1 MNRKEK
7 EVENKTSNHTSGGL
21 GEFNRKMELLE
32 QLVENYIQAIELLDS
47 PGVRSTMI
55 LSSARDKYITV
66 MQANKKVWEL
76 AKDISW
82 NPRVTNNNPNNSRK
96 ED

>member
-1 MNRKEK
+1 MP
-7 EVENKTSNHTSGGL
+7 ENANKAGGL

-32 QLVENYIQAIELLDS
+32 QLVENYIQVIELLES
-47 PGVRSTMI
+47 HHVESIMLLTS
-55 LSSARDKYITV
+55 LYDKYQTV
-66 MQANKKVWEL
+66 MQAKKKVWEL